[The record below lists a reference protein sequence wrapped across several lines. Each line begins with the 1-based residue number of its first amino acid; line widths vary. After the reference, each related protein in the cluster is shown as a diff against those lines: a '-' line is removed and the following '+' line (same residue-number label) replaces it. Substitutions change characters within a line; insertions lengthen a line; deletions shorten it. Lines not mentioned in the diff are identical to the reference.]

1 MGQLIWFCLTRRQ
14 EIKKKNDLVQIF
26 DQQCR
31 HLPSGC
37 SSLWSYRHPRGG
49 WRWHYA
55 ISWAWTT
62 ETIRQTILE
71 SKGSKN
77 CFAIGVTPM
86 REEGRTSLLKLKTT
100 LVAEQPTDC
109 QPDWVFV
116 MMSSMPE
123 HCRTKSPDDWPE
135 DPDVPDGQTLDQ
147 DLHHGRRW
155 FDSRTSRWYVILAT
169 DNHWLGCCCCCCC
182 QKCKQNEIT
191 LDVSKQTVCT
201 HVQAWCHSSANS

>member
-1 MGQLIWFCLTRRQ
+1 MKSKANELAQYSTTTATS
-14 EIKKKNDLVQIF
+14 N
-26 DQQCR
+26 
-31 HLPSGC
+31 LPSGC
-37 SSLWSYRHPRGG
+37 SSLWSYRHLRGG

-86 REEGRTSLLKLKTT
+86 RRQHHEEGTSLLKLKTT

-123 HCRTKSPDDWPE
+123 HCRTKSPDDWLE
-135 DPDVPDGQTLDQ
+135 DPDVPDGQPLDQ
-147 DLHHGRRW
+147 DLHHGRHW
-155 FDSRTSRWYVILAT
+155 FDSRTSRWYVILAI
-169 DNHWLGCCCCCCC
+169 DNHYCRLGYSCCFCCCC
-182 QKCKQNEIT
+182 QKCKQN
-191 LDVSKQTVCT
+191 
-201 HVQAWCHSSANS
+201 